1 MESKTIKHLRE
12 ACLKRGAAG
21 IKGMGRLF
29 RLMDDNGSR
38 SLSFE
43 EFKNGIYDYGLTFD
57 DESLKE
63 LFNSI
68 DVNGDGTILFN
79 ELLVKLRVRLL
90 K

>member
-1 MESKTIKHLRE
+1 
-12 ACLKRGAAG
+12 
-21 IKGMGRLF
+21 
-29 RLMDDNGSR
+29 MDDNGSR

-43 EFKNGIYDYGLTFD
+43 EFKNGIHDYGLTFD
-57 DESLKE
+57 DQSLKE

-68 DVNGDGTILFN
+68 DVNGDGTILFD